1 MRTDLNRNHCYLG
14 SVMHAFV
21 DPELMLDLVR
31 LRMEELRPKVQYDTV
46 TSEPNSERLQR
57 RDQMSAAREA
67 RSSTVEW
74 GRSAL
79 LRLRARP

>member
-1 MRTDLNRNHCYLG
+1 MY
-14 SVMHAFV
+14 AFV

-31 LRMEELRPKVQYDTV
+31 LRMEELRATAQSGSIAT
-46 TSEPNSERLQR
+46 EPNGEKLQR
-57 RDQMSAAREA
+57 RDQKSAGPGA
-67 RSSTVEW
+67 RSSTAAW

>member
-1 MRTDLNRNHCYLG
+1 MY
-14 SVMHAFV
+14 AFV

-31 LRMEELRPKVQYDTV
+31 LRMEELRPKVPHGSL
-46 TSEPNSERLQR
+46 TSEPNGEGSER
-57 RDQMSAAREA
+57 RDQMAAAREA
-67 RSSTVEW
+67 RWSTAAW